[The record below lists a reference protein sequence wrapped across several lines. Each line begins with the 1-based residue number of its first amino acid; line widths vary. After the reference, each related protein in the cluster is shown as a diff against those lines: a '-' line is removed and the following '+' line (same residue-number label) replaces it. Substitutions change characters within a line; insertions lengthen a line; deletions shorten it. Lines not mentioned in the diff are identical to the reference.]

1 VHAEDLVIDKG
12 SDWHTI
18 ENILKLFPQSD
29 AVPIFA
35 FVIKSINSVNL
46 TTFMITTK
54 EEKVF
59 LEFYFVG

>member
-1 VHAEDLVIDKG
+1 VHAEDLIIDKG

-18 ENILKLFPQSD
+18 EDILKLLPESD

-35 FVIKSINSVNL
+35 LVVKSVNSVDL
-46 TTFMITTK
+46 ATLVIATK
-54 EEKVF
+54 KEKVF